1 VKNQIL
7 LSASRQFREGDVQH
21 WWHPPMGRGVR
32 TTCSDDYLWLPYVVS
47 RYVKHTGDETILDE
61 DVKFIEGRL
70 LNPGEESNYDLPTIS
85 NQSQNLYEHCKLSIQ
100 HGLHY
105 GAHGLPLIGSGD
117 WNDGMD
123 KVGNEGRG
131 ESVWLAFFLFDVLSR
146 FEEVARS
153 RKDLELAEQ
162 LHRES
167 TKLRKNIE
175 LNGWDGSWYLR
186 AFFDDGTPLGSSKNT
201 ECKIDSIP
209 QSWSVISGGGNQ
221 AHSRTAMQSAY
232 DRLVKK
238 EISVIQLF
246 DPPFDHAVPN
256 PGYIKGYLPG
266 VRENGGQYTHA
277 AVWLIMAAAALGDKQ
292 RTHDLIQLVNPLNHG
307 STDAG
312 IKRYKTEPYVI
323 AADVY
328 AVESHEGMGGWTW
341 YTGSAGWMYQ
351 LLAESFFGLSR
362 TGNRLTIK
370 PCIPDSWN
378 SFKIKYIFID
388 TEYHLYF
395 DRNAASD
402 KLSILMDGVSQ
413 HSDNVLL
420 LNDQTVHELKIS
432 LPAIGTKVESA
443 KPSTIIVN
451 G

>member
-1 VKNQIL
+1 
-7 LSASRQFREGDVQH
+7 
-21 WWHPPMGRGVR
+21 
-32 TTCSDDYLWLPYVVS
+32 
-47 RYVKHTGDETILDE
+47 
-61 DVKFIEGRL
+61 
-70 LNPGEESNYDLPTIS
+70 
-85 NQSQNLYEHCKLSIQ
+85 
-100 HGLHY
+100 
-105 GAHGLPLIGSGD
+105 
-117 WNDGMD
+117 
-123 KVGNEGRG
+123 
-131 ESVWLAFFLFDVLSR
+131 
-146 FEEVARS
+146 
-153 RKDLELAEQ
+153 
-162 LHRES
+162 
-167 TKLRKNIE
+167 
-175 LNGWDGSWYLR
+175 
-186 AFFDDGTPLGSSKNT
+186 
-201 ECKIDSIP
+201 
-209 QSWSVISGGGNQ
+209 
-221 AHSRTAMQSAY
+221 
-232 DRLVKK
+232 
-238 EISVIQLF
+238 
-246 DPPFDHAVPN
+246 
-256 PGYIKGYLPG
+256 
-266 VRENGGQYTHA
+266 
-277 AVWLIMAAAALGDKQ
+277 
-292 RTHDLIQLVNPLNHG
+292 
-307 STDAG
+307 
-312 IKRYKTEPYVI
+312 YKTEPYVI

-351 LLAESFFGLSR
+351 LLAESFFGLTR